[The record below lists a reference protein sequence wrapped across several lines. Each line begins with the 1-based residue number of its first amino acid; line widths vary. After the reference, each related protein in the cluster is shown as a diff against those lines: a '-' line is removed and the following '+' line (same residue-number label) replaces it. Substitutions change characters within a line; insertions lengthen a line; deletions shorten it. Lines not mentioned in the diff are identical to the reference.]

1 MRLLLP
7 PLVEFGRLPTLAET
21 RADVRRLSA
30 TDVVVVVWR
39 RDGLRLAGAASALP
53 PLASLPVLLLL
64 LQPGRRRGLAAL
76 EGHGVEVQTGDAGGW
91 RAEIQLFVRLL
102 R

>member
-30 TDVVVVVWR
+30 TDVVIVVWR

-53 PLASLPVLLLL
+53 PLAPLPVLLL

-76 EGHGVEVQTGDAGGW
+76 EGHGVEVQTGDAGSW